1 MMKGRVFWFILACLA
16 PVVAQPVRAASP
28 EVIEGAKKEGT
39 FVLYTSMNT
48 PDVNAVFGAFQKKY
62 PFLSPKNFTTRSA
75 ALLQRILTEAQAGR
89 HTADVI
95 QGNIFTLYVLSKK
108 GITAKYISPE
118 AAGIPADF
126 RDPEGHWTAAY
137 QQLNVIGFNS
147 KLINP
152 KEAPRTYDDLL
163 NPKWKGKMALDDK
176 QYIWFD
182 GLLKVMGQEKGMA
195 FMKKLATQ
203 DIHFRSGQT
212 LLADLLAAGEFGM
225 LINTR
230 PDNMV
235 DLKNKGAPTE
245 WAAPNPTTVNILPVG
260 VAARAPHPN
269 AARLFVD
276 YMLSE
281 EGQRVLGAQGKT
293 PSRPKI
299 PTTYAIPDVK
309 LVVNDPAMAER
320 LNDVAEVY
328 KKVFNIP

>member
-1 MMKGRVFWFILACLA
+1 MVKRLAFCLIIAWILYLNST
-16 PVVAQPVRAASP
+16 PILAASP

-39 FVLYTSMNT
+39 LMLYTSMNT
-48 PDVNAVFGAFQKKY
+48 PDVNGVFGAFKKKY
-62 PFLSPKNFTTRSA
+62 PFLSPKNYTTRSA

-95 QGNIFTLYVLSKK
+95 QGNIFTVYVLAQK
-108 GITAKYISPE
+108 GIMAKYISPE
-118 AAGIPADF
+118 VAGIPMDF
-126 RDPEGHWTAAY
+126 RDPEGRWTAVY
-137 QQLNVIGFNS
+137 QQLNVIGYNS
-147 KLINP
+147 KLVNP
-152 KEAPRTYDDLL
+152 KEAPRNYEDLL
-163 NPKWKGKMALDDK
+163 NPKWKGKMGLDDK
-176 QYIWFD
+176 QYVWFD
-182 GLLKVMGQEKGMA
+182 GLLKVMGKEKGMA

-212 LLADLLAAGEFGM
+212 LLADLVAAGEFGI

-235 DLKNKGAPTE
+235 DLKKKGAPTE
-245 WAAPNPTTVNILPVG
+245 WVAPNPTTVNLLPIG

-276 YMLSE
+276 FMISE

-299 PTTYAIPDVK
+299 PTIYAMPDVK

-320 LNDVAEVY
+320 LNEVAAVY
-328 KKVFNIP
+328 KKVFNLP